1 MPPLK
6 SQRLVVLVVAATLLK
21 LLLNTGRRFIYP
33 FAPAL
38 SRDLGVPLSAVTSII
53 ASSQAISLL
62 GLFSGPLADRIGYR
76 LMMQAGL
83 AMLAVGMLTCGLVP
97 EYWPLFFGLIIAS
110 FGKTVF
116 DPAIQAFIGHTVP
129 YENRGRVI
137 GFLEMSWAGS
147 TLIGIPAFALIIDQA
162 GFRFSFYFLA
172 ILAAIGWI
180 SIGWIITPE
189 LSNSSSPNG
198 KRALLSSLKELFA
211 SRPAAGM
218 LAYGFWIS
226 LANDSLFVVYGAWFE
241 QAFLASI
248 MTLGFSTVA
257 IGSAELLGESMT
269 ALFSDRLGLKRA
281 VVTGLLITSVA
292 YLVLPHIGQTLPLA
306 MAGIFFIFIAFE
318 FTMVT
323 SFSLCTELMPSQ
335 RATMMAG
342 FYATAGIGRMIGVLV
357 GGLLW
362 EIGGITAV
370 SWVAASATLLA
381 LCSLLWGLHHWRQGS
396 GSGKT
401 GSGA

>member
-1 MPPLK
+1 MASLK
-6 SQRLVVLVVAATLLK
+6 SPRPVVQVIVATLLK

-38 SRDLGVPLSAVTSII
+38 SRELGVPLSAVTSII

-62 GLFSGPLADRIGYR
+62 GLFSGPLADRMGYR
-76 LMMQAGL
+76 LMMQSGL
-83 AMLAVGMLTCGLVP
+83 AMLAVGMLTCGLLP
-97 EYWPLFFGLIIAS
+97 DYWPLFFGLILAS

-129 YENRGRVI
+129 YTKRARVI

-172 ILAAIGWI
+172 ILGAIGWL
-180 SIGWIITPE
+180 SIARIIPADSSDNTSQK
-189 LSNSSSPNG
+189 SNL
-198 KRALLSSLKELFA
+198 AILSSLRELFS
-211 SRPAAGM
+211 SRPATGM

-226 LANDSLFVVYGAWFE
+226 LANDNLFVVYGAWFE
-241 QAFLASI
+241 QDFLATI

-257 IGSAELLGESMT
+257 IGSAELLGESLT
-269 ALFSDRLGLKRA
+269 AFFADRLGLKKA
-281 VVTGLLITSVA
+281 VVTGLICTSVA
-292 YLVLPHIGQTLPLA
+292 YFILPFIGRTLPLA
-306 MAGIFFIFIAFE
+306 MTGMFFIFITFE

-323 SFSLCTELMPSQ
+323 SFSLCTELMPKL
-335 RATMMAG
+335 RATMMSG

-357 GGLLW
+357 GGFLW

-370 SWVAASATLLA
+370 CWVAVTATVLGLA
-381 LCSLLWGLHHWRQGS
+381 SLLWGLSNWKQGS
-396 GSGKT
+396 V
-401 GSGA
+401 

>member
-1 MPPLK
+1 MSIPE
-6 SQRLVVLVVAATLLK
+6 SRRLAVTILTATLLK

-38 SRDLGVPLSAVTSII
+38 SRELGVPLSAVTSII

-62 GLFSGPLADRIGYR
+62 GLFSGPLADKLGYR
-76 LMMQAGL
+76 LMMQSGL
-83 AMLAVGMLTCGLVP
+83 GMLAIGMLICGLLP

-116 DPAIQAFIGHTVP
+116 DPAIQAFIGHTIP
-129 YENRGRVI
+129 YAKRGRVI

-147 TLIGIPAFALIIDQA
+147 TLLGIPAFALIIDRA

-172 ILAAIGWI
+172 ILGALGWLTI
-180 SIGWIITPE
+180 SRVIPADRSGI
-189 LSNSSSPNG
+189 SSQKE
-198 KRALLSSLKELFA
+198 KRALWPSLRQLFT

-226 LANDSLFVVYGAWFE
+226 LANDCLFVVYGAWLE

-248 MTLGFSTVA
+248 VTLGFSTIA
-257 IGSAELLGESMT
+257 IGSAELLGESTT
-269 ALFSDRLGLKRA
+269 ALFGDKIGLKRA
-281 VVTGLLITSVA
+281 TAIGLIITAIA
-292 YLVLPHIGQTLPLA
+292 YFFLPIIGRTLPLA
-306 MAGIFFIFIAFE
+306 MSGMFFIFIAFE

-323 SFSLCTELMPSQ
+323 SFSLCTELLPER

-342 FYATAGIGRMIGVLV
+342 FYAMAGIGRMIGVV
-357 GGLLW
+357 
-362 EIGGITAV
+362 IGGFLWSAGGIKAV
-370 SWVAASATLLA
+370 SWLSAATTLLA
-381 LCSLLWGLHHWRQGS
+381 LISLLWGLKNWRR
-396 GSGKT
+396 
-401 GSGA
+401 

>member
-180 SIGWIITPE
+180 SIGWII
-189 LSNSSSPNG
+189 
-198 KRALLSSLKELFA
+198 
-211 SRPAAGM
+211 PAD
-218 LAYGFWIS
+218 S
-226 LANDSLFVVYGAWFE
+226 LANSGSPKKNGRYYQVSKNSLPVDRQQECSLTVSGYHWPMI
-241 QAFLASI
+241 AFLLF
-248 MTLGFSTVA
+248 MEP
-257 IGSAELLGESMT
+257 GSS
-269 ALFSDRLGLKRA
+269 R
-281 VVTGLLITSVA
+281 
-292 YLVLPHIGQTLPLA
+292 
-306 MAGIFFIFIAFE
+306 IFWQ
-318 FTMVT
+318 
-323 SFSLCTELMPSQ
+323 PS
-335 RATMMAG
+335 
-342 FYATAGIGRMIGVLV
+342 
-357 GGLLW
+357 
-362 EIGGITAV
+362 
-370 SWVAASATLLA
+370 
-381 LCSLLWGLHHWRQGS
+381 
-396 GSGKT
+396 
-401 GSGA
+401 

>member
-1 MPPLK
+1 MASPT
-6 SQRLVVLVVAATLLK
+6 SRRLVVQVIVATLLK

-38 SRDLGVPLSAVTSII
+38 SRDLGVPLAAVTSII

-62 GLFSGPLADRIGYR
+62 GLFSGPLADRMGYR
-76 LMMQAGL
+76 LMMQSGL
-83 AMLAVGMLTCGLVP
+83 AMLALGMLTCGLLP
-97 EYWPLFFGLIIAS
+97 EYWPLFFGLILAS

-116 DPAIQAFIGHTVP
+116 DPAIQAFIGHSVP
-129 YENRGRVI
+129 YAKRGRVI

-147 TLIGIPAFALIIDQA
+147 TLLGIPAFALIIDQA

-172 ILAAIGWI
+172 ILGAIGWL
-180 SIGWIITPE
+180 SIARIIPADESTKSTQKTNLAILP
-189 LSNSSSPNG
+189 
-198 KRALLSSLKELFA
+198 SLRELFA

-226 LANDSLFVVYGAWFE
+226 LANDNLFVVYGAWFE
-241 QAFLASI
+241 KDFLATI

-269 ALFSDRLGLKRA
+269 AIFSDRLGLKRA
-281 VVTGLLITSVA
+281 VVAGLIFTTAA
-292 YLVLPHIGQTLPLA
+292 YLLLPYIGSTLPLA
-306 MAGIFFIFIAFE
+306 MSGMFFIFIAFE

-323 SFSLCTELMPSQ
+323 SFSLCTELMPER

-342 FYATAGIGRMIGVLV
+342 FYATAGIGRMIGVLI
-357 GGLLW
+357 GGFLW
-362 EIGGITAV
+362 ELTGITGV
-370 SWVAASATLLA
+370 SWISATATLLGLA
-381 LCSLLWGLHHWRQGS
+381 SLLWGLSNWKQGS
-396 GSGKT
+396 V
-401 GSGA
+401 